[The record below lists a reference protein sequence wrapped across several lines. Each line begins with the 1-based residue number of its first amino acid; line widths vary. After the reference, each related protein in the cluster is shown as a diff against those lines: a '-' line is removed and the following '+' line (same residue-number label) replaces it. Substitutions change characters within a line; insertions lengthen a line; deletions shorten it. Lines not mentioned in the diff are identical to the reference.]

1 VAVENSYT
9 SEQVTKA
16 LLALAANGGD
26 AKETAAQLHEGDFMV
41 TEATLLLWKTEEHAE
56 RYKRYARDLAQE
68 RESRTASILQ
78 DTIVET
84 ARMKRGLLE
93 KVEATADRPE
103 YAGHALRAITD
114 AESKSVNSLLALTGR
129 PTDGRTDG
137 GGDAIARLVLGMQA
151 QGLIQLAPGLQLE
164 PERVPN
170 EAERSGESA

>member
-26 AKETAAQLHEGDFMV
+26 AKETAEQLHEGDFMV
-41 TEATLLLWKTEEHAE
+41 TEATLLLWKAEEHAE
-56 RYKRYARDLAQE
+56 RYKRYARELAAE
-68 RESRTASILQ
+68 REGKAASVLQ

-84 ARMKRGLLE
+84 TRIKRELLA
-93 KVEATADRPE
+93 KVQDTADRPE

-129 PTDGRTDG
+129 PTDGRQDG

>member
-1 VAVENSYT
+1 MAGYSA
-9 SEQVTKA
+9 EQVTKA

-26 AKETAAQLHEGDFMV
+26 AKETTAQLVEDDLRI
-41 TEATLLLWKTEEHAE
+41 TEATLLLWKTETHAE
-56 RYKRYARDLAQE
+56 RYKRYARELAQE
-68 RESRTASILQ
+68 RESRTAGLLQ
-78 DTIVET
+78 ETIVET
-84 ARMKRGLLE
+84 SRIKRDLLA
-93 KVEATADRPE
+93 KVEKTADRAE

-129 PTDGRTDG
+129 PTDGRQDG

-170 EAERSGESA
+170 EAERE